1 MITISFAHI
10 FHPHHRHPHHQYEVP
25 PALIEVFTPAGLK
38 ISIPHEP
45 GIEIFAVHAK
55 VNQVMKYLEAG
66 FYSSDVLKPRNGR
79 WTFYDDTA
87 CLHVGDIIYYWTFV
101 QKSGFGY
108 RLDDQRFIVTGKD
121 FFYKTKIILIKKSF
135 L

>member
-1 MITISFAHI
+1 MITISCAHI
-10 FHPHHRHPHHQYEVP
+10 FHPHHRHPHHKYEVP
-25 PALIEVFTPAGLK
+25 PALIEVFEPAGLK

-45 GIEIFAVHAK
+45 GIEIFAIHAK

-66 FYSSDVLKPRNGR
+66 TYSRDILNPTNGR

-101 QKSGFGY
+101 QKSGLGY
-108 RLDDQRFIVTGKD
+108 RLDDQRFIVTGKE
-121 FFYKTKIILIKKSF
+121 LI
-135 L
+135 